1 MLLALILASGGKATV
16 TPKAYQQINPL
27 IISDLKQLGYGLI
40 QRKVGEDFELKA
52 VKFRAKE
59 DN

>member
-1 MLLALILASGGKATV
+1 MLIALVLASGGKATV
-16 TPKAYQQINPL
+16 TPKVYQQIGPL

-40 QRKVGEDFELKA
+40 QRKVGDDFELKA

>member
-1 MLLALILASGGKATV
+1 MILAVILASGRKAIV
-16 TPKAYQQINPL
+16 TPSAYRQINSLL
-27 IISDLKQLGYGLI
+27 IADLKELGYGLI

-52 VKFRAKE
+52 VKFRDKE